1 MGGRGGKEWGAYHGL
16 LPVAVPHPLVAL
28 SLILGLHPGLALVL
42 SLIILLVGLLRPE
55 LCLLP
60 GRKRRKGIW
69 RLLAI
74 IVEASRGNSPNH
86 LLAV

>member
-1 MGGRGGKEWGAYHGL
+1 MVGVLDEERVEWGAYHGL

-28 SLILGLHPGLALVL
+28 SLILGLHPGLALLL

-60 GRKRRKGIW
+60 KQKKRKGIW
-69 RLLAI
+69 HLLAI
-74 IVEASRGNSPNH
+74 IGEA
-86 LLAV
+86 L

>member
-1 MGGRGGKEWGAYHGL
+1 MVGVLDEEGVEWGAYHGL

-28 SLILGLHPGLALVL
+28 SLILGLHPGLALLL

-60 GRKRRKGIW
+60 KNERREREFGTLWK
-69 RLLAI
+69 
-74 IVEASRGNSPNH
+74 S
-86 LLAV
+86 